1 MATATFLQ
9 IIAILFFYVNLFSY
23 ISTVIKTHTHMKTSR
38 YPNGYLPKIEYW
50 QYKMNK
56 AIEQGDARG
65 IAFASDRLVYFVGRQ
80 YGIPQVKVA

>member
-1 MATATFLQ
+1 M
-9 IIAILFFYVNLFSY
+9 
-23 ISTVIKTHTHMKTSR
+23 
-38 YPNGYLPKIEYW
+38 PKIEYW

-65 IAFASDRLVYFVGRQ
+65 IAYASDRLVYFVGRQ